1 MGNLPVYR
9 VTAYYS
15 FQNTGI
21 DYAGPFQIRCSMGRG
36 QKTYKGYICVFVC
49 MATKAIHLEAV
60 SDLSSDKFL
69 EALRRFFAR
78 RGKSE
83 NLYSD
88 NGTNFVGASRVLDK
102 ECVAAIKNNNELA
115 PTLEKEGIK
124 WHFIPPGSPHMG
136 GLLEAGVKS
145 VKHHL

>member
-9 VTAYYS
+9 VTGDYP

-21 DYAGPFQIRCSMGRG
+21 DYAGPFQIRCSKGRG
-36 QKTYKGYICVFVC
+36 QKSYKGYICLFVC

-83 NLYSD
+83 HLYSD
-88 NGTNFVGASRVLDK
+88 NGTNFVGAARILGKDLVDAIRENAS
-102 ECVAAIKNNNELA
+102 VA
-115 PTLEKEGIK
+115 PVLEKEGIK
-124 WHFIPPGSPHMG
+124 HFIRRQALTWEDYGK
-136 GLLEAGVKS
+136 LV
-145 VKHHL
+145 

>member
-1 MGNLPVYR
+1 
-9 VTAYYS
+9 
-15 FQNTGI
+15 
-21 DYAGPFQIRCSMGRG
+21 
-36 QKTYKGYICVFVC
+36 

-69 EALRRFFAR
+69 EGLRRFFAR

-102 ECVAAIKNNNELA
+102 EFIAAIKNKNELA
-115 PTLEKEGIK
+115 PTLKK
-124 WHFIPPGSPHMG
+124 RHQVALYSPWKPPNGKP
-136 GLLEAGVKS
+136 V
-145 VKHHL
+145 